1 MKDNNLENT
10 QKNSHL
16 YEIIDVPQAT
26 GVMFRTSV
34 DEGSYIPTHWHRA
47 VEIIYLLEGKLEVTI
62 ESQTFLMQAGDCTLI
77 NANIMHSTKCTQ
89 PNTAILLQIPVEF
102 MEIYISNIQQ
112 LFFLLD
118 ENSSDLVRQTKMA
131 RFKETLTQ
139 MQIANDIRPEGFIL
153 RFNSLLFE
161 LLFQLLHNFSIQL
174 FHQISVRRTKT
185 VTGWI

>member
-1 MKDNNLENT
+1 
-10 QKNSHL
+10 
-16 YEIIDVPQAT
+16 
-26 GVMFRTSV
+26 MFRTSV

-62 ESQTFLMQAGDCTLI
+62 ESQTFLMQADDCTLI
-77 NANIMHSTKCTQ
+77 KCKYYAFDKVH
-89 PNTAILLQIPVEF
+89 TAQHCYFVADSGRIYG
-102 MEIYISNIQQ
+102 IYIQIFNSY
-112 LFFLLD
+112 FPMD
-118 ENSSDLVRQTKMA
+118 ETALIWCVRQKMA

>member
-62 ESQTFLMQAGDCTLI
+62 ESQTFLMQADDCTLI

-102 MEIYISNIQQ
+102 MEIYIPNIQQ

-139 MQIANDIRPEGFIL
+139 MQIANDIRD
-153 RFNSLLFE
+153 LFCV
-161 LLFQLLHNFSIQL
+161 LTVCCLSCCSSCYTISASSF

>member
-1 MKDNNLENT
+1 MQILCIR
-10 QKNSHL
+10 QSAH
-16 YEIIDVPQAT
+16 
-26 GVMFRTSV
+26 S
-34 DEGSYIPTHWHRA
+34 PTH
-47 VEIIYLLEGKLEVTI
+47 
-62 ESQTFLMQAGDCTLI
+62 
-77 NANIMHSTKCTQ
+77 
-89 PNTAILLQIPVEF
+89 AILLQIPVEF

-174 FHQISVRRTKT
+174 FPSDLSQKNKDRDRLD
-185 VTGWI
+185 